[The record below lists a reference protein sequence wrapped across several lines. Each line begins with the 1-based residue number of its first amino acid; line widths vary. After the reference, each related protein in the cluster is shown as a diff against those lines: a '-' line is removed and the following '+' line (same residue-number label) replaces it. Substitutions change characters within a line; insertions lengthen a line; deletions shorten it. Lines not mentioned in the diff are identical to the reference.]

1 LVDAKLIFSNFVAD
15 HRKFASLAREMDG
28 WKDVGPMWD
37 NLVRTMNERGDF
49 EAVQREQATIQLS
62 ELIKPILDGEKL
74 GKKTFFAS
82 IGKSFTREEM
92 LGIALNMGNETN
104 RERVITG
111 EQLNNQQLQEVLSEL
126 SESDWQFVQN
136 VWDFIDGY
144 WPQIVEKERRIT
156 GVEPKK
162 VEASPVTTPFG
173 TLRGGYYPI
182 AYDIFR
188 SERSAGDVNAQVA
201 SQMQKGAYTRST
213 TRRGHVEARTQST
226 GRPLRYDLGVI
237 TQHVDQVI
245 HDLAWHEWLV
255 DANRL
260 FNSSRIET
268 AMRDHYGVSVMKTM
282 KSLLND
288 IAVGENAAQASYD
301 PIFNHIRYGST
312 IAGLGFNLSTAL
324 LQPLGLTQS
333 MTRIGAKWVAKGAAK
348 WLGGAM
354 RFEHATQT
362 IYDKSD
368 FMRLRA
374 KTMQREINEIR
385 NKVSGKDSKI
395 EAAYF
400 YMIQKMQLVAD
411 VPTWLGMYE
420 KAMAMPEMDEATAVA
435 LADQAVID
443 AQGGGQVKDLSKIQR
458 GSPVWKIWTNF
469 YSFFNTTYN
478 LTAEVVGRTNF
489 KDPASTGLM
498 VVDLALLYTVP
509 AILGAVL
516 KSIMKGDDDDEDLA
530 RRLVAEQINYLFGTM
545 VLLRE
550 IGAISKSVVGLQTPD
565 YYGPA
570 GVRIGNDII
579 RLGKQIAQGE
589 ADAAFWR
596 SLNSVAGVLF
606 HYPAGQV
613 QRTAEGINAL
623 VNGKTNNPGVLVV
636 GPPKDN

>member
-1 LVDAKLIFSNFVAD
+1 
-15 HRKFASLAREMDG
+15 
-28 WKDVGPMWD
+28 
-37 NLVRTMNERGDF
+37 
-49 EAVQREQATIQLS
+49 
-62 ELIKPILDGEKL
+62 
-74 GKKTFFAS
+74 
-82 IGKSFTREEM
+82 
-92 LGIALNMGNETN
+92 
-104 RERVITG
+104 
-111 EQLNNQQLQEVLSEL
+111 
-126 SESDWQFVQN
+126 
-136 VWDFIDGY
+136 
-144 WPQIVEKERRIT
+144 
-156 GVEPKK
+156 
-162 VEASPVTTPFG
+162 
-173 TLRGGYYPI
+173 
-182 AYDIFR
+182 
-188 SERSAGDVNAQVA
+188 
-201 SQMQKGAYTRST
+201 
-213 TRRGHVEARTQST
+213 
-226 GRPLRYDLGVI
+226 
-237 TQHVDQVI
+237 
-245 HDLAWHEWLV
+245 
-255 DANRL
+255 
-260 FNSSRIET
+260 
-268 AMRDHYGVSVMKTM
+268 
-282 KSLLND
+282 
-288 IAVGENAAQASYD
+288 
-301 PIFNHIRYGST
+301 
-312 IAGLGFNLSTAL
+312 
-324 LQPLGLTQS
+324 
-333 MTRIGAKWVAKGAAK
+333 
-348 WLGGAM
+348 
-354 RFEHATQT
+354 
-362 IYDKSD
+362 
-368 FMRLRA
+368 
-374 KTMQREINEIR
+374 
-385 NKVSGKDSKI
+385 
-395 EAAYF
+395 
-400 YMIQKMQLVAD
+400 
-411 VPTWLGMYE
+411 MYE